1 MKKLLSAVL
10 VLAILGCGVAYADT
24 DKEILFRDIP
34 WGISISEVKNA
45 LSDFSI
51 WRDVRGLHLAHWSDK
66 KPSSGSGTEN
76 GYQGGCKNNDD
87 EEPLEIAGY
96 PCYIIVYCAYG
107 LNENGEVLRDRKSS
121 QFYMASYT
129 FDTSDIDT
137 KLAYEE
143 LKEKLIEL
151 YGVGEETT
159 SDGGYGG
166 MFTDNGTFSYHLTV
180 LMTEWIGANNTAV
193 LLRAEWDMDTG
204 IGVSLQIV
212 YGTTDYDNQL
222 TAIEKAL
229 EKK

>member
-1 MKKLLSAVL
+1 
-10 VLAILGCGVAYADT
+10 
-24 DKEILFRDIP
+24 
-34 WGISISEVKNA
+34 
-45 LSDFSI
+45 
-51 WRDVRGLHLAHWSDK
+51 
-66 KPSSGSGTEN
+66 
-76 GYQGGCKNNDD
+76 
-87 EEPLEIAGY
+87 
-96 PCYIIVYCAYG
+96 
-107 LNENGEVLRDRKSS
+107 
-121 QFYMASYT
+121 MASYT

-159 SDGGYGG
+159 SDGGYFG
-166 MFTDNGTFSYHLTV
+166 MFTDNGTFSFHSTV

-204 IGVSLQIV
+204 IVVSLQIV